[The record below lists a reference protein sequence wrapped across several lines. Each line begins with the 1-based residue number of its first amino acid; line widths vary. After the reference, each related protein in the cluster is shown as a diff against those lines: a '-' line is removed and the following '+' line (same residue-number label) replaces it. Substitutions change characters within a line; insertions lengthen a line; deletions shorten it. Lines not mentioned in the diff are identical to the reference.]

1 MSYKA
6 DIIRLRD
13 EGKSYRE
20 IEKILGCSR
29 GTISYYLG
37 NKEAVKMTEEVKT
50 SNPIQD
56 KARTYAEN
64 IRMRKPCQGCSQY
77 LHFVQLEYVSI
88 PDLDKAIA
96 DIKDQDDFDAFKKV
110 VTNSYVLCANCN
122 KLRIYKEANG
132 PKKKTK
138 A

>member
-1 MSYKA
+1 MSYKE

-37 NKEAVKMTEEVKT
+37 NKEETKMTAT
-50 SNPIQD
+50 NPIQD
-56 KARTYAEN
+56 KARTYSEN
-64 IRMRKPCQGCSQY
+64 IRLKKACQGCSQY

-88 PDLDKAIA
+88 PDLDKAIK
-96 DIKDQDDFDAFKKV
+96 DIKTQEDFDAFKKV
-110 VTNSYVLCANCN
+110 ITNSYVLCSNCN
-122 KLRIYKEANG
+122 KLRLYKEANA